1 MVIYSDTE
9 SSDDEDDEDLTSY
22 YTIKT
27 VNEKKSRLFRA
38 QGKEFQLNIKTFP
51 DNVPHLQF
59 ISRLF
64 DRLVE
69 DIKERCQMESND
81 KMRMTILHPG
91 LKLGVFVPWRDVSA
105 MTGEAI
111 LQEIM
116 KVQQSNENFRIH
128 DGQMT
133 IQITVVRLPVGSGRK
148 PLHAGLYFESENMSI
163 NKRSIIQINDTKDVM
178 CMARA
183 VVVAK
188 CNADKD
194 DSESW
199 KQNWNHVRRS
209 DRPMQTREAMKLLD
223 RAKIPHT
230 KSCGIE
236 EYKKIQSVLAPKYLI
251 KVHSQYPKD
260 GLIFPLQF
268 KKKPETKVIHI
279 YFNGIDH
286 YDAITKV
293 TGFLGGYYYCEYCD
307 VGYTNRGAHRC
318 ADGCD
323 GCYSDIPCIPGQ
335 KTRCMDCKRTFRSR
349 DCFAKHKAMKS
360 KQHKSICQLVYNCG
374 KCNLRIVGN
383 KKNHVCPGQRKCR
396 NCKEIVGP
404 NHQCY
409 IQSYECKSEMTENEG
424 EEEISQPKKSRFIF
438 FDFESNQET
447 GTH

>member
-1 MVIYSDTE
+1 
-9 SSDDEDDEDLTSY
+9 
-22 YTIKT
+22 
-27 VNEKKSRLFRA
+27 
-38 QGKEFQLNIKTFP
+38 
-51 DNVPHLQF
+51 
-59 ISRLF
+59 
-64 DRLVE
+64 
-69 DIKERCQMESND
+69 MESND

-91 LKLGVFVPWRDVSA
+91 LRLGVFVPWRDVSA

-111 LQEIM
+111 LQEIE
-116 KVQQSNENFRIH
+116 KVQQSNENFRIN

-133 IQITVVRLPVGSGRK
+133 IQITVVRLPVGSGQK
-148 PLHAGLYFESENMSI
+148 PLHAGLYFESENMSK
-163 NKRSIIQINDTKDVM
+163 NKQSIVQINNTKDVM

-188 CNADKD
+188 CNADKE

-199 KQNWNHVRRS
+199 KKNWKNIRQS

-268 KKKPETKVIHI
+268 KKKAETKVIHI
-279 YFNGIDH
+279 YFNGVDH

-293 TGFLGGYYYCEYCD
+293 TGFRGASYYCEYCD
-307 VGYTNRGAHRC
+307 VGYNQRGAHRC

-323 GCYSDIPCIPGQ
+323 DCYSDIPCIPGQ
-335 KTRCMDCKRTFRSR
+335 KTRCMDCKKTFRSR

-360 KQHKSICQLVYNCG
+360 KQQKSICQLVYNCG
-374 KCNLRIVGN
+374 KCNFRIVGN

-409 IQSYECKSEMTENEG
+409 IQSYECK
-424 EEEISQPKKSRFIF
+424 I
-438 FDFESNQET
+438 
-447 GTH
+447 